1 MEIVS
6 TELKDIH
13 KKVESKKRLSFED
26 GVQLFNSR
34 DILSIGYMANII
46 REKKNGNIAYFVTNA
61 HINYTN
67 ICINRCQFCAFSK
80 EKDEP
85 GAYSMTIEDI
95 LNKGKNF
102 INQNITEL
110 HIVGGLH
117 PDLPFNYY
125 LEMMTS
131 LKKELPDIHIQ
142 AFTAVE
148 IKHLSKIAGLSVKD
162 TLLKLKQAGLG
173 SIPGG
178 GAEVFSPRVREN
190 LCKEKIGS
198 NEWLEVMKSAHE
210 VGIKSNATM
219 LYGHI
224 ETVEERVEH
233 LIALRE
239 LQDKTGGF
247 QSFIPLA
254 FHPKNTKLETL
265 SSTTGFEDLKTLAVS
280 RLMLDNFPHI
290 KAFWIMIG
298 TKLAQISL
306 SFGVDDID
314 GTVMEEKITHS
325 AGASTAE
332 YISRNNLIRL
342 IREAGREPVERDTLY
357 NKIRN

>member
-6 TELKDIH
+6 TELKDIL
-13 KKVESKKRLSFED
+13 KKVEKGERLSSDD
-26 GVQLFNSR
+26 GIRLFNSK
-34 DILSIGYMANII
+34 DIFSIGYMANII
-46 REKKNGNIAYFVTNA
+46 RERKNGNIAYFVTNA
-61 HINYTN
+61 HINYSN
-67 ICINRCQFCAFSK
+67 ICVNRCQFCAFSK
-80 EKDEP
+80 EKDDP

-95 LNKGKNF
+95 LKKGRNF
-102 INQNITEL
+102 LEQDITEF

-131 LKKELPDIHIQ
+131 LKKEFPEIHIQ

-148 IKHLSKIAGLSVKD
+148 ISHLSKIAGLSIRD
-162 TLLKLKQAGLG
+162 TLLKLKEAGLG

-178 GAEVFSPRVREN
+178 GAEVFSSRVREN
-190 LCKEKIGS
+190 LCKEKIGKD
-198 NEWLEVMKSAHE
+198 EWLEVMKSAHE

-224 ETVEERVEH
+224 ETVKERVEH
-233 LIALRE
+233 LVALRE

-254 FHPKNTKLETL
+254 FHPKNTRLDNL
-265 SSTTGFEDLKTLAVS
+265 SSTTGLDDLKTLAVS
-280 RLMLDNFPHI
+280 RIMLDNFPHI

-298 TKLAQISL
+298 TKLAQVSL
-306 SFGVDDID
+306 SFGIDDID

-332 YISRNNLIRL
+332 YISRNNLIRM
-342 IREAGREPVERDTLY
+342 IKEAGREPVERDTL
-357 NKIRN
+357 

>member
-6 TELKDIH
+6 AELKDIL
-13 KKVESKKRLSFED
+13 KKVESEKRLSFED
-26 GVQLFNSR
+26 GVRLFSSK
-34 DILSIGYMANII
+34 DILSLGYMANII
-46 REKKNGNIAYFVTNA
+46 RERKNGNIAYFVTNA

-67 ICINRCQFCAFSK
+67 ICVNRCQFCAFSRSK
-80 EKDEP
+80 EDQD
-85 GAYSMTIEDI
+85 AYSMSIDEI
-95 LNKGKNF
+95 LKKGRAYL
-102 INQNITEL
+102 NQNITEF

-125 LEMMTS
+125 IEMMTS
-131 LKKELPDIHIQ
+131 LKKEFPDIHIQ

-148 IKHLSKIAGLSVKD
+148 INHLSKIAGLSVRD

-178 GAEVFSPRVREN
+178 GAEVFSSRVREN

-210 VGIKSNATM
+210 IGIKSNATM

-224 ETVEERVEH
+224 ETVEERIEH
-233 LIALRE
+233 LVALRE

-254 FHPKNTKLETL
+254 FHPKNTRLNTL

-298 TKLAQISL
+298 TKLAQVSL

-342 IREAGREPVERDTLY
+342 IKEAGKEPVERDTLY
-357 NKIRN
+357 NKIKN